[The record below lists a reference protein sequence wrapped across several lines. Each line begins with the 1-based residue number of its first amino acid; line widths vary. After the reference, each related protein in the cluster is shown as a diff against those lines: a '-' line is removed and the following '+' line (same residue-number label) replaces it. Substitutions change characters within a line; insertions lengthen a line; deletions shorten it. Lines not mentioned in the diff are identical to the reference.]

1 LGHEASERIAV
12 ITWPVALMLSR
23 QGLAQSSCAGFEGGM
38 QDGILSIQSAVA
50 YGHVGNSAA
59 VFPLQRLGF
68 EVWPVNTVLFSN
80 HTGYGAWRGRVVPLD
95 WVEEIIAGIAE
106 RGAIPRI
113 RAVLS
118 GYLGDPGLG
127 EAVLRTVA
135 QVRAERPDM
144 LYACDPVMGDEGRGF
159 FVRPGIPEFFR
170 DHALPVADI
179 VTPNQF
185 ELAWLAG
192 RPITSLEDAL
202 AAAEA
207 VRARGPR
214 LVVCTSLRL
223 GDDQEL
229 AVLAQNG
236 LGSWLCRTPNLPIAL
251 NGTGDAF
258 TALFLG
264 AWLRTG
270 AVHSTLEHAV
280 AAMFAVVEATLATE
294 SRELDLVA
302 AQDSLVAPAK
312 RFPAVRVG

>member
-1 LGHEASERIAV
+1 
-12 ITWPVALMLSR
+12 
-23 QGLAQSSCAGFEGGM
+23 M

-95 WVEEIIAGIAE
+95 WVEEIIEGIAE
-106 RGAIPRI
+106 RGAIPHI

-118 GYLGDPGLG
+118 GYLGDPALG
-127 EAVLRTVA
+127 DAVLRAVA
-135 QVRAERPDM
+135 RVRAVRPDA
-144 LYACDPVMGDEGRGF
+144 LYACDPVMGDEVRGF

-170 DHALPVADI
+170 AYALPVADI

-192 RPITSLEDAL
+192 HLIGSLEDAL
-202 AAAEA
+202 AAAAA
-207 VRARGPR
+207 VRSRGPR
-214 LVVCTSLRL
+214 LVVCTSLQL
-223 GDDQEL
+223 GDPDEL
-229 AVLAQNG
+229 AVLAQDAA
-236 LGSWLCRTPNLPIAL
+236 GSWLCRTPNLPITL

-270 AVHSTLEHAV
+270 DVARTLEHAV
-280 AAMFAVVEATLATE
+280 AAMFALVEATHGTG
-294 SRELDLVA
+294 SRELELVL
-302 AQDSLVAPAK
+302 AQDSLVAPA
-312 RFPAVRVG
+312 RPFPAVRIA